1 MEDEQVNATSEE
13 VLLLD
18 SFDASRIPKN
28 YSEVYFTHIL
38 CHAGS
43 GQFEMGR
50 KAYSISKNDIV
61 IWLPSANI
69 SNVLFSPD
77 FKATYLFL
85 SFGLLSKNNP
95 DISWG
100 IKGFL
105 FSQAN
110 PVVKLS
116 DKDKAICEKNFQLL
130 HERHVNTAHRFR
142 KEVLNRQIEIFVLD
156 MWDILAQEIEKR
168 LSDNTRGSLFQR
180 FLNLVQEHCMEHREV
195 DFYSGKLF
203 ITSKYLTEICK
214 KNSGKTA
221 TEWIQNY
228 TTRRIIL
235 LLKNKNLTLTEIA
248 DILHFSST
256 SFFSRYVRKVLGM
269 SPSDYRKKLD

>member
-1 MEDEQVNATSEE
+1 MEKDQVDVVSEE

-28 YSEVYFTHIL
+28 YLEAYFTHIL
-38 CHAGS
+38 CHTGS
-43 GQFEMGR
+43 GQFEMGG

-61 IWLPSANI
+61 IWLPSSNI
-69 SNVLFSPD
+69 SKVLFSPD

-85 SFGLLSKNNP
+85 SFDLLSRNNP

-116 DKDKAICEKNFQLL
+116 DRDKAVCERNFRLL
-130 HERHVNTAHRFR
+130 HEKHDDVAHRFR

-156 MWDILAQEIEKR
+156 MWNILAQEIEKR
-168 LSDNTRGSLFQR
+168 LSDHTGGSLFQR

-195 DFYSGKLF
+195 EYYSGKLC

-248 DILHFSST
+248 NILHFSST
-256 SFFSRYVRKVLGM
+256 SFFSRYVRKTLGM
-269 SPSDYRKKLD
+269 SPSEYRPRLD